1 MKFFQMKYGEKQSEW
16 FTKRGLMWHTSSVIS
31 KDQETQKAK
40 VLSYAHLLYSCCQD
54 WYAVVSISKNLFQNI
69 KVNFPNVKQAFL
81 RCDEA
86 GCYPCNHLIA
96 AVKDIGD
103 RVGITVARYDFSEP
117 QQGKDVCD
125 RVLGPMKATIRKH
138 IARKAMTS

>member
-1 MKFFQMKYGEKQSEW
+1 MLSRHFY
-16 FTKRGLMWHTSSVIS
+16 
-31 KDQETQKAK
+31 
-40 VLSYAHLLYSCCQD
+40 VLTRLA
-54 WYAVVSISKNLFQNI
+54 ATI
-69 KVNFPNVKQAFL
+69 
-81 RCDEA
+81 
-86 GCYPCNHLIA
+86 CNHLIA

-125 RVLGPMKATIRKH
+125 RVLGPMKAAIRKH